1 MCRNRA
7 RMLRPR
13 ARKRARRQAGRN
25 RWRFLSPP
33 ESCPA
38 RCSNAGRER
47 FSSAAHAAH
56 HFVCDQKNSV
66 LATDFRDTREVSL
79 GRHSGIESRANNR
92 LEDKSSGFL
101 RFVLKKMAFEIVG
114 ASEFALRES
123 FFERAVVAKTRSNV
137 PPFRDE
143 RFVRRAAREISA
155 DRHRTKSAAV
165 IALPARENAVAVLL
179 AAFNLKLAR
188 EFNGCFGSFG
198 AAGREVDAAAGLE
211 IR

>member
-1 MCRNRA
+1 
-7 RMLRPR
+7 MLD
-13 ARKRARRQAGRN
+13 G
-25 RWRFLSPP
+25 
-33 ESCPA
+33 
-38 RCSNAGRER
+38 ER

-123 FFERAVVAKTRSNV
+123 FFERAVVAKTRAIELGSDSSD
-137 PPFRDE
+137 RSQ
-143 RFVRRAAREISA
+143 AEI
-155 DRHRTKSAAV
+155 V
-165 IALPARENAVAVLL
+165 VQV
-179 AAFNLKLAR
+179 
-188 EFNGCFGSFG
+188 
-198 AAGREVDAAAGLE
+198 
-211 IR
+211 